1 MQNNVWNSSAVFD
14 DSWAQCIELT
24 GGPGNY
30 VARWDYNWLER
41 SQGNDFAVKSYPQ
54 VYYGRK
60 TQYNLSGSVAETG
73 LPVAIRNMPQFQ
85 VQYDYS
91 ETGTVERNVA
101 LESFMHNS
109 CEAEEHNKQFEM
121 MIWVGVPTIRT
132 PGLLATTV
140 TLDGQEWDVYTNPS
154 LPWSYVAF
162 VARQPSTRGTLNWN
176 KFVTWSRDVGPS
188 FGVPHMNPNS
198 CMGAIEIGTETFW
211 GSGTFTLNRFEVTR
225 G

>member
-1 MQNNVWNSSAVFD
+1 MHHYLINAAV
-14 DSWAQCIELT
+14 T

-91 ETGTVERNVA
+91 ETGTVEQSARPVY
-101 LESFMHNS
+101 
-109 CEAEEHNKQFEM
+109 
-121 MIWVGVPTIRT
+121 
-132 PGLLATTV
+132 LL
-140 TLDGQEWDVYTNPS
+140 Q
-154 LPWSYVAF
+154 
-162 VARQPSTRGTLNWN
+162 Q
-176 KFVTWSRDVGPS
+176 
-188 FGVPHMNPNS
+188 
-198 CMGAIEIGTETFW
+198 
-211 GSGTFTLNRFEVTR
+211 
-225 G
+225 